1 MVLLTY
7 LSEQSDSLKIECK
20 DIERQ
25 TERER
30 ERERERE
37 PASTPKTETA
47 GYSETLVGFFQI
59 ARHHF
64 PVDCIVTTH
73 HKDSLFSMR

>member
-30 ERERERE
+30 ERE

-47 GYSETLVGFFQI
+47 GYSEMLVGFFQI
-59 ARHHF
+59 ARRHF